1 MTDWIQYDIYT
12 GTIMINTC
20 AKPDEL
26 TRVQLLDSSGSICE
40 KYLLEENGG
49 QTQLETSNWQSGTW
63 FIRVEKKQEVQL
75 KRILIT
81 K

>member
-1 MTDWIQYDIYT
+1 MTDWIQYDTKT
-12 GTIMINTC
+12 GIIFINAC
-20 AKPDEL
+20 ARDGEV
-26 TRVQLLDSSGSICE
+26 TSVHLLDYSGSIYE
-40 KYLLEENGG
+40 KYLLEQNGG
-49 QTQLETSNWQSGTW
+49 CTQIKTETLNTGIW

>member
-1 MTDWIQYDIYT
+1 MKDWIQYDTHT
-12 GTIMINTC
+12 GIILINTS

-26 TRVQLLDSSGSICE
+26 TMVQLLDSSGSICE
-40 KYLLEENGG
+40 KYLLEQNGG
-49 QTQLETSNWQSGTW
+49 RTQIETSNWQSGIW